1 MTERK
6 AMIDK
11 SHKAPVTTQ
20 CRLLEL
26 NRSTVYYQAQDVLEA
41 DLELMRQIDPIHLK
55 YPFYGSRRIRDW
67 FEDHGMKVNRKR
79 IQRLMRLM
87 AIEAIYPKKRTS
99 QPGKGHKIYPY
110 LLRGLEI
117 KHVNQVWATDIT
129 YIPMAKGFLYLV
141 AIIDLYSRK
150 VLSWKLSNTMDN
162 SFCVE
167 ALQEAIDLYGTP
179 EIFNTDQGVQFTSQ
193 DFTGVLKLHNIA
205 ISMDGKGRW
214 MDNVFIERLWRSIKY
229 EEVYL
234 KAYQNV
240 SQAKIGI
247 IDWFIFYNTERRHQ
261 ALRRKT
267 PDTVYYTGLTLKKVA

>member
-1 MTERK
+1 
-6 AMIDK
+6 
-11 SHKAPVTTQ
+11 
-20 CRLLEL
+20 
-26 NRSTVYYQAQDVLEA
+26 
-41 DLELMRQIDPIHLK
+41 
-55 YPFYGSRRIRDW
+55 
-67 FEDHGMKVNRKR
+67 
-79 IQRLMRLM
+79 
-87 AIEAIYPKKRTS
+87 
-99 QPGKGHKIYPY
+99 
-110 LLRGLEI
+110 
-117 KHVNQVWATDIT
+117 
-129 YIPMAKGFLYLV
+129 
-141 AIIDLYSRK
+141 
-150 VLSWKLSNTMDN
+150 MDN